1 MATRRKQ
8 PVKQTLPKPASRRQR
23 VGLRL
28 ATTRLPRH
36 SSFFIALSIG
46 IVVFLASLYFW
57 PSFAIPFGAI
67 AMFVVYLSLVGL
79 MLPVLTPDFL
89 RSRADEADTPVGIIF
104 AAVLGIVGV
113 CCGTLFMALNGDDGP
128 LLQEVLL
135 SVASVL
141 LGWFTIQTMA
151 ALHYA
156 YEYYESPSA
165 NPGGGGTDEMV
176 GGLEF
181 PEGDSP
187 DGVAF
192 LYFAYVIGV
201 AFAVSDIRITSNK
214 MRKLVLMHS
223 TFSYFFNT
231 LIVAAT
237 VNVAVAVGNV

>member
-8 PVKQTLPKPASRRQR
+8 PVKRTAAKPANARQA

-28 ATTRLPRH
+28 AMTKLPRH
-36 SSFFIALSIG
+36 SAFFISLG
-46 IVVFLASLYFW
+46 CGVLVFVLTLVIA
-57 PSFAIPFGAI
+57 PAFAVPFGALS
-67 AMFVVYLSLVGL
+67 MFVIYLTLIGC

-89 RSRADEADTPVGIIF
+89 RSRADEADTPVAIIF

-113 CCGTLFMALNGDDGP
+113 CCVTLFMALNGEDGP
-128 LLQEVLL
+128 LLYEVIL

-141 LGWFTIQTMA
+141 LGWFTIHTMA

-156 YEYYESPSA
+156 YEYYESSSA
-165 NPGGGGTDEMV
+165 NPRGGKTDV
-176 GGLEF
+176 LIGGLDF

-192 LYFAYVIGV
+192 LYFAYVIGT
-201 AFAVSDIRITSNK
+201 AFAVSDIRVTSNK
-214 MRKLVLMHS
+214 MRKLVVMHS